1 MREIDQVVS
10 DGRKTVTVNTGEK
23 VVNVGLEPDL
33 KLRDATKF

>member
-1 MREIDQVVS
+1 MKDIDKVVN

-33 KLRDATKF
+33 KLKDAT